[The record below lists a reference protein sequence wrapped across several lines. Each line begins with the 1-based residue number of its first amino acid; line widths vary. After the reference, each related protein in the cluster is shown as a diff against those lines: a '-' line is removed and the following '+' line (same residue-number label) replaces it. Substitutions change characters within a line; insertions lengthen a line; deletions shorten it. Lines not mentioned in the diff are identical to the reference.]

1 MPRIIAPPR
10 ERSTPYGNTDEE
22 RREFLSK
29 FSKVAGKMSVEDIA
43 VHMGITEKQV
53 RNFANRSGWS
63 IKYVPNK

>member
-10 ERSTPYGNTDEE
+10 ERSTAYGDTQEE
-22 RREFLSK
+22 RQTFLK
-29 FSKVAGKMSVEDIA
+29 AFSKVAGKMSVEDIA
-43 VHMGITEKQV
+43 VHMSITEKQV